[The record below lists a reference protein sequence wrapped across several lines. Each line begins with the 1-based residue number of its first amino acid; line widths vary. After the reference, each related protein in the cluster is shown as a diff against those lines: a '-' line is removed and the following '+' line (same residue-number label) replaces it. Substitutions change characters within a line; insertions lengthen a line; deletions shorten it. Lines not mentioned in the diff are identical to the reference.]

1 MTERR
6 PTSASNSNSTETPP
20 PPSDKNPEKEEPKE
34 PTRKSKRLKGCP
46 TKLEK
51 LGELSASNGIS
62 SFTFDTKLFDCCSP
76 EFTPKFGSFSPV
88 TSKPPE
94 KDRLARKSGDEEEG
108 TDREAE
114 ESGDEEEGTD
124 REAEESG
131 DEEEGTD
138 REAEESGD
146 EEEKK
151 GIR

>member
-34 PTRKSKRLKGCP
+34 PTRESKRLKGCP

-76 EFTPKFGSFSPV
+76 EFTPKFGSFNPV

-94 KDRLARKSGDEEEG
+94 KDRRARKSGDEDEDEEEG

-114 ESGDEEEGTD
+114 E
-124 REAEESG
+124 R
-131 DEEEGTD
+131 
-138 REAEESGD
+138 GD